1 MDWSWLAGER
11 CNDSESSAAPA
22 VSSMWNSTAAA
33 GHMADFCTVQLVESQ
48 CILLMFLN
56 QKKKA
61 LAPLRG
67 TEALPRTPQGQRVG
81 LVRHSPKGGGG

>member
-1 MDWSWLAGER
+1 
-11 CNDSESSAAPA
+11 
-22 VSSMWNSTAAA
+22 MWNSTAAA

-67 TEALPRTPQGQRVG
+67 TEAKPTYTRSRAKGW
-81 LVRHSPKGGGG
+81 VRGSQ